1 MTGLPALPVRR
12 LAARLAF
19 ATSMVAGLMVA
30 LPLSAG
36 ELFQWKDASGV
47 THYSDA
53 PPPSGKYQNRRITTA
68 GAGTASETTAQA
80 PVENSQCTTARAN
93 LALLEGE
100 GPIQMQGSDGSGDG
114 TAMNAEQREAQKQLA
129 QAAINAYCSGAA
141 NQ

>member
-12 LAARLAF
+12 LAACLCLAF
-19 ATSMVAGLMVA
+19 LMVA

-53 PPPSGKYQNRRITTA
+53 PPPSGKYQNRRISDA

-93 LALLEGE
+93 LALLEGD
-100 GPIQMQGSDGSGDG
+100 GPIQMQGSDGNGDG

-129 QAAINAYCSGAA
+129 QAAINAYCNGASD
-141 NQ
+141 Q

>member
-1 MTGLPALPVRR
+1 MTGLLALPVRR
-12 LAARLAF
+12 LAACLALV
-19 ATSMVAGLMVA
+19 TLMVA

-53 PPPSGKYQNRRITTA
+53 PPPSGQYQNRRITDS
-68 GAGTASETTAQA
+68 GAGTASEATAEA
-80 PVENSQCTTARAN
+80 TVENSQCTTARAN

-100 GPIQMQGSDGSGDG
+100 GPIQMQGSDGDG
-114 TAMNAEQREAQKQLA
+114 EATAMNAEQREAQKQLA
-129 QAAINAYCSGAA
+129 QAAINAYCGGAA